1 MTREHWGSKLGFILA
16 AAGSAVGL
24 GNVWKFPYL
33 VGQNGG
39 AVFVITY
46 LVLALTIGA
55 ALILAELALGRAAQK
70 DPVGT
75 FANLRGGAWS
85 LAGYLGVLSGFL
97 VLTFYSVIGGWTL
110 AYVVKMVDGSLME
123 TGLDLTGTFNGFV
136 SNSVE
141 PLIYHALF
149 MLMTVLV
156 VLRGIGSGIE
166 RCNKFLMPALFLI
179 LVFLAVRAVTLDGAA
194 AGVDFYLRPDFSKFS
209 GDTLVA
215 ALSQAFFSLSIG
227 LGILITYGSY
237 LDRSQNIQR
246 STLWIIVLDTGVGIF
261 AGLIIMPAV
270 FAFGIEPGAGPG
282 LTFITLPGIFQQI
295 TGGVLFGTAFFVL
308 LLFAA
313 LTSSVSLLEVPVAY
327 LMDELQLSRKTA
339 VLVLGGVA
347 FLIGIPSSL
356 SFGVMSDMTLF
367 GMGFMDLLDYLT
379 TKLMIP
385 AGGMAVCIFAG
396 WIVWPRMQTE
406 VSNDGTLAFPLSTI
420 WGWVLK
426 VVAPAS
432 IAMIMV
438 YGFLH

>member
-1 MTREHWGSKLGFILA
+1 MTREHWGSKVGFILA

-46 LVLALTIGA
+46 LALALTIGA

-70 DPVGT
+70 DAVGT
-75 FANLRGGAWS
+75 FADLKGGAWP
-85 LAGYLGVLSGFL
+85 LAGYLGVLCGFL

-110 AYVVKMVDGSLME
+110 AYVVKMLDGSLLE
-123 TGLDLTGTFNGFV
+123 TGVDLTGIFEGFV
-136 SNSVE
+136 SHSVE

-166 RCNKFLMPALFLI
+166 RCNKVLMPALFLI
-179 LVFLAVRAVTLDGAA
+179 LIFLAFRAVTLDGAA
-194 AGVDFYLRPDFSKFS
+194 AGVEFYLKPDFSKFT

-237 LDRSQNIQR
+237 LDRGQNMQR
-246 STLWIIVLDTGVGIF
+246 STLWIILLDTGVGIL
-261 AGLIIMPAV
+261 AGLIILPAV

-282 LTFITLPGIFQQI
+282 LTFITLPGIFQQMV
-295 TGGVLFGTAFFVL
+295 GGSLFGVAFFLL

-327 LMDELQLSRKTA
+327 LMDELKISRRAA
-339 VLVLGGVA
+339 VMVLGGVA

-356 SFGVMSDMTLF
+356 SFGVMSDVTLF
-367 GMGFMDLLDYLT
+367 NMGFMDLLDYVT
-379 TKLMIP
+379 TKIMIP
-385 AGGMAVCIFAG
+385 LGGIVVCIFAG
-396 WIVWPRMQTE
+396 WVVWPRVSAE

-420 WGWVLK
+420 WGWILK

-432 IAMIMV
+432 IATIMI
-438 YGFLH
+438 YGFLL